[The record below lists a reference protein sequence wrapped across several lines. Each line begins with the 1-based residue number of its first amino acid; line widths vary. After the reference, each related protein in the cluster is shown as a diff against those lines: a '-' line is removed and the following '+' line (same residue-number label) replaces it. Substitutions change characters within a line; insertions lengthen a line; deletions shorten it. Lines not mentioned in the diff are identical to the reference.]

1 MSAETY
7 EIIQRPEGLLF
18 RASGCYFEVNGVLFE
33 RRPRAYVIPDR
44 GGPEE
49 LPNAAIRHLLAERDQ
64 LRARVAEL
72 ERALSDVGSVARN
85 LRGCVDDEL
94 KSLRARIA
102 ELAPA
107 DSATISPSS

>member
-18 RASGCYFEVNGVLFE
+18 RASGCYFEVNGAIFE
-33 RRPRAYVIPDR
+33 RRPRAYAIADR

-72 ERALSDVGSVARN
+72 EQSMLAR
-85 LRGCVDDEL
+85 
-94 KSLRARIA
+94 STT
-102 ELAPA
+102 PA
-107 DSATISPSS
+107 NPG